1 MTIVTSSPY
10 YSSIL
15 QNDSIQ
21 IAIRVI
27 FHYQNKNQLVFKN
40 CQKFDNGKK
49 KNR

>member
-10 YSSIL
+10 YSSIW

-27 FHYQNKNQLVFKN
+27 FYYQNKNQLVFKN

-49 KNR
+49 